1 MRQFSSGPS
10 ARFPLDCQANLTV
23 AVGVDLAGLARR
35 GDIGHPDAIR
45 STRQQKDCKLGGI
58 QESKAAGKVVAA
70 ILFHPVTECVYLYKF
85 IMVFFKMKIL
95 IMINITGERA
105 GKEMQYT

>member
-1 MRQFSSGPS
+1 MRQFSSGPG

-70 ILFHPVTECVYLYKF
+70 IVSSSDRMCVPLQVYHGFL
-85 IMVFFKMKIL
+85 
-95 IMINITGERA
+95 
-105 GKEMQYT
+105 